1 MVEIYV
7 RAAASSSSTLQR
19 SNTTV
24 SFVSFGMNP
33 NHPIACEELYPWDSI
48 TPLVLWSTTI
58 TRTTRT
64 TKLFCAHVFHAH
76 TLLSAAVAKKTKK
89 TRTDSSSE
97 SDTNGEYSSRDDPI
111 ESFDSDDEED
121 VVVDCKSDETIVING
136 SFEDGRKSCIAPY
149 LTVYPLTVDYG
160 SDDVVLTL
168 ICSIR

>member
-1 MVEIYV
+1 MVEICV
-7 RAAASSSSTLQR
+7 RAAAASSTSSLQR
-19 SNTTV
+19 SNTNV

-58 TRTTRT
+58 TTTRT

-76 TLLSAAVAKKTKK
+76 TLLSAADAKTKK
-89 TRTDSSSE
+89 KRSDSSS
-97 SDTNGEYSSRDDPI
+97 DPI

-136 SFEDGRKSCIAPY
+136 SFEDGRKCCVAPY